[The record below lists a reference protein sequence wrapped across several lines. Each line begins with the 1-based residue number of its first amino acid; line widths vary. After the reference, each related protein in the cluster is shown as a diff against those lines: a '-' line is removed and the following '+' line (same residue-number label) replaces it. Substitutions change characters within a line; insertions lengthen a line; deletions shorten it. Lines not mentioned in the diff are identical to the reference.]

1 MNVRGEEMK
10 KKYIL
15 ITLLVLFVVSGGA
28 IGYYFYYQSTHF
40 LKTEDARIA
49 GDQYKVMPQISAEIT
64 NIDVKE
70 GDTLVKNEAIAEQDT
85 TNIEP
90 GLISKS
96 IIRAP
101 IDGTVVKLLSKE
113 HEIAAAGQ
121 PVALMVNMDELYVSA
136 NIEETDIKKV
146 KIGQDVDVSIDL
158 LDGETIPGKVSDI
171 GKATNSAL
179 SLVPA
184 VNTSGNFNKVTQR
197 IPIEIAI
204 AKPKDM
210 ELIPGSNVVVNIHI
224 K

>member
-1 MNVRGEEMK
+1 MK
-10 KKYIL
+10 KKAIL
-15 ITLLVLFVVSGGA
+15 IVLLILFVISGGG
-28 IGYYFYYQSTHF
+28 IGYYFYYQGTHN

-49 GDQYKVMPQISAEIT
+49 GDEYKVMPQISSEIM
-64 NIDVKE
+64 NIDIKE

-85 TNIEP
+85 TNLDP

-101 IDGTVVKLLSKE
+101 INGTVIKLLSKE

-121 PVALMVNMDELYVSA
+121 AIALMVDMDELYVSA

-146 KIGQDVDVSIDL
+146 KVGQDVDVSIDS
-158 LDGETIPGKVSDI
+158 LDGETIPGKVRNI

-179 SLVPA
+179 SLVSA
-184 VNTSGNFNKVTQR
+184 VNTSGNFNKVVQR
-197 IPIEIAI
+197 IPVEIAI
-204 AKPKDM
+204 VKPKDM
-210 ELIPGSNVVVNIHI
+210 NLIPGSNVVVNIHI

>member
-1 MNVRGEEMK
+1 MNVRGEDMK
-10 KKYIL
+10 KKYVL
-15 ITLLVLFVVSGGA
+15 IILLVLFVISGGG

-70 GDTLVKNEAIAEQDT
+70 GDTLLKNEAIAEQDT
-85 TNIEP
+85 TNLDP
-90 GLISKS
+90 GLIRKS

-101 IDGTVVKLLSKE
+101 IDGTVIKLLSKE

-121 PVALMVNMDELYVSA
+121 PVALMVDMNKLYVSA

-146 KIGQDVDVSIDL
+146 KIGQDVDVSIDIL
-158 LDGETIPGKVSDI
+158 EGQTIPGKVRDI

-204 AKPKDM
+204 VKPESID
-210 ELIPGSNVVVNIHI
+210 LIPGSNVEVNIHI

>member
-1 MNVRGEEMK
+1 MK
-10 KKYIL
+10 KKDIL
-15 ITLLVLFVVSGGA
+15 TLLLVLFVFSGGG
-28 IGYYFYYQSTHF
+28 IGFYFYYQGTHY

-70 GDTLVKNEAIAEQDT
+70 GDILVKSEAIAEQDT
-85 TNIEP
+85 TNLDP
-90 GLISKS
+90 GMIRKS

-101 IDGTVVKLLSKE
+101 INGTVIKLLSKE

-121 PVALMVNMDELYVSA
+121 PVAIMMDMNQLYVSA
-136 NIEETDIKKV
+136 NIEETNINKV
-146 KIGQDVDVSIDL
+146 KVGQDVDVSIDSL
-158 LDGETIPGKVSDI
+158 NGETIPGKVRDI
-171 GKATNSAL
+171 GKATNSTL

-184 VNTSGNFNKVTQR
+184 VNTSGNFNKVTQK

-204 AKPKDM
+204 LKPEDL
-210 ELIPGSNVVVNIHI
+210 ELIPGSNVEVTIHI